1 MALRRRVLG
10 RGYYPAKLPP
20 PPYRSSHSLSRL
32 SRHNCA
38 TPTCARVCW
47 VCVWYVAGG
56 GQAMVSK
63 LLRVNRLKRLGCG
76 THGVEE
82 VKSDRFFGDGLD
94 WRAL

>member
-1 MALRRRVLG
+1 
-10 RGYYPAKLPP
+10 
-20 PPYRSSHSLSRL
+20 
-32 SRHNCA
+32 
-38 TPTCARVCW
+38 
-47 VCVWYVAGG
+47 
-56 GQAMVSK
+56 MVSK